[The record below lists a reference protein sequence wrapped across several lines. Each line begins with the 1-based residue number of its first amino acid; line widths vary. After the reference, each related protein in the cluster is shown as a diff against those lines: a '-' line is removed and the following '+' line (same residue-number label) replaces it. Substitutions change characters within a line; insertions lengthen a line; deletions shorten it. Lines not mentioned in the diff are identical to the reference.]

1 MQKVWFFDFEARQWS
16 CRIASGGS
24 AEWTFGHA
32 IKRGKYM
39 YAYGTHH
46 TNSTEE
52 SFAAVSSLHTCVIT
66 CYSDLCPKLSV
77 STLNAGSRYATG
89 FAQTTR

>member
-16 CRIASGGS
+16 WRIASGGS

-52 SFAAVSSLHTCVIT
+52 SFAAVSLLPGCLRVYVCHVCG
-66 CYSDLCPKLSV
+66 L
-77 STLNAGSRYATG
+77 
-89 FAQTTR
+89 